1 METAE
6 IYDYDDDPSDTLC
19 TSTEISI
26 LDNSNY
32 RITLRDKTQQ
42 MDS

>member
-1 METAE
+1 MKTAE
-6 IYDYDDDPSDTLC
+6 IYDSDDDPSDTLR

-26 LDNSNY
+26 LDNSDC
-32 RITLRDKTQQ
+32 RITLSDKTQQ